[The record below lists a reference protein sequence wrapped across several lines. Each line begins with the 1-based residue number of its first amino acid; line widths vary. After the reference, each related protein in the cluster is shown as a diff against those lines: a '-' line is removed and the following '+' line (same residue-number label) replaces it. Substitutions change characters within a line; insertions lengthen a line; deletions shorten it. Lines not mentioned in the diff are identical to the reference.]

1 MAKPS
6 PDARP
11 KFAQYSCKAHINI
24 KYNINYI
31 FISVQFR
38 SVVSVFRT
46 PVWVLF
52 GLFKVPFIDFDI
64 HSIRQLTQVNKAK
77 QTERKKKKKKKK
89 KGVSPF
95 LALSV
100 REKKK
105 KKKKKKSFYW
115 RRPRLRL
122 VYCVNVMG
130 STSGE

>member
-1 MAKPS
+1 MARPS

-11 KFAQYSCKAHINI
+11 KFAQYICKAYINI

-31 FISVQFR
+31 FISVRFR

-52 GLFKVPFIDFDI
+52 GLFKVRFIDFYI

-89 KGVSPF
+89 EKKKKGVSPF

-105 KKKKKKSFYW
+105 KKKKKKKSFY
-115 RRPRLRL
+115 
-122 VYCVNVMG
+122 
-130 STSGE
+130 

>member
-6 PDARP
+6 PGARP
-11 KFAQYSCKAHINI
+11 KFVQYICKAHINI

-31 FISVQFR
+31 FISVRFR
-38 SVVSVFRT
+38 PVSARCFGFSVFCT

-52 GLFKVPFIDFDI
+52 GLFKVPFINFD
-64 HSIRQLTQVNKAK
+64 RQFQAQLTQVNKTK
-77 QTERKKKKKKKK
+77 QTERKKKKKKK

-105 KKKKKKSFYW
+105 KKKKSFY
-115 RRPRLRL
+115 
-122 VYCVNVMG
+122 
-130 STSGE
+130 

>member
-6 PDARP
+6 PDARL
-11 KFAQYSCKAHINI
+11 KFAPYICKAHINI

-31 FISVQFR
+31 FISVRFR
-38 SVVSVFRT
+38 SVVSVFRI

-52 GLFKVPFIDFDI
+52 GLFKVPFIDFEI

-77 QTERKKKKKKKK
+77 QTKRKKKKKKK

-105 KKKKKKSFYW
+105 KKKKKKKSFY
-115 RRPRLRL
+115 
-122 VYCVNVMG
+122 
-130 STSGE
+130 

>member
-1 MAKPS
+1 M
-6 PDARP
+6 
-11 KFAQYSCKAHINI
+11 
-24 KYNINYI
+24 
-31 FISVQFR
+31 
-38 SVVSVFRT
+38 
-46 PVWVLF
+46 WVLF

-89 KGVSPF
+89 EKEKKKKGVSPF
-95 LALSV
+95 LALSA
-100 REKKK
+100 REK